1 MNYLFFLLIT
11 LSIILILVPKYNKFG
26 TKLLILLFLSLIII
40 SPNISLNSAKEGLNL
55 FLYAVFP
62 SLFPFFI
69 INDFMMSSGITE
81 NISTLCNKPIRFIF
95 KTSGYGAYAFI
106 ISIFSGYPA
115 GAKVVNELIFAKKI
129 SPEEGDKILTFSST
143 SGPLFIIG
151 AVGAGMLKNNYMG
164 YILYISHVI
173 SAIINGLFYN
183 FFYKN
188 TLNKNYIINPNTNK
202 SINLQKAIKNSL
214 ITMGYIS
221 GYIVIFSVIIN
232 LLSSI
237 RFYQIFATLLCQI
250 IKIDKTKIEI
260 IFQSL
265 FEISNGCK
273 IISAYN
279 GPVIF
284 KLCLISFILAFS
296 GLSIIFQVK
305 GVLEKSNISFGKYII
320 SKLTHG
326 IFATIVCYFV
336 CTFVNINTFTTT
348 TIININS
355 IYLLSSMLLLIIVF
369 TLNTLS
375 IFLNKN

>member
-1 MNYLFFLLIT
+1 MNYLFFIIIT
-11 LSIILILVPKYNKFG
+11 LSFIFILIPKYNQFG
-26 TKLLILLFLSLIII
+26 TKIIIVLFLTLIVIY
-40 SPNISLNSAKEGLNL
+40 PNISLNSSKDGLNL

-81 NISTLCNKPIRFIF
+81 NISTLCNQPIRYIF

-115 GAKVVNELIFAKKI
+115 GAKVVNELILAKKI

-151 AVGAGMLKNNYMG
+151 AVGVGMLKNNYFG
-164 YILYISHVI
+164 YILYFSHVI
-173 SAIINGLFYN
+173 SAFINGIFYN

-188 TLNKNYIINPNTNK
+188 NINFNYIIGKNTK
-202 SINLQKAIKNSL
+202 KTINLQNAIKNSL
-214 ITMGYIS
+214 ITMGYIL
-221 GYIVIFSVIIN
+221 GYIVIFLVIIN
-232 LLSSI
+232 LLNAIEFYKIFAILLSSI
-237 RFYQIFATLLCQI
+237 LN
-250 IKIDKTKIEI
+250 IDKTKIELI
-260 IFQSL
+260 IQSL

-273 IISAYN
+273 IISLYN
-279 GPVIF
+279 GSILF

-305 GVLEKSNISFGKYII
+305 GVLEKSKISITKYII

-326 IFATIVCYFV
+326 IFASIVCYFI
-336 CTFVNINTFTTT
+336 CTFLNIDTFSS
-348 TIININS
+348 TIKINLNS
-355 IYLLSSMLLLIIVF
+355 IYLLSSMLLLIIIF
-369 TLNTLS
+369 ILNTIS
-375 IFLNKN
+375 VIFNNN

>member
-1 MNYLFFLLIT
+1 MNYLFFFLIT
-11 LSIILILVPKYNKFG
+11 LSFILILIPKYNQFAI
-26 TKLLILLFLSLIII
+26 KLIILLFLSLIII
-40 SPNISLNSAKEGLNL
+40 YPSVSLNSAKDGLNL

-81 NISTLCNKPIRFIF
+81 NISNICNRTIRFIF

-115 GAKVVNELIFAKKI
+115 GAKVVNELILAKKI
-129 SPEEGDKILTFSST
+129 SPQEGDKILTFSST

-151 AVGAGMLKNNYMG
+151 AVGVGMLKNNYMG
-164 YILYISHVI
+164 YILYFSHVI
-173 SAIINGLFYN
+173 SAIINGIFYNLFY
-183 FFYKN
+183 KS
-188 TLNKNYIINPNTNK
+188 TVSKNYILSTNTSK
-202 SINLQKAIKNSL
+202 SINLQNAIKNSL

-232 LLSSI
+232 LLNTI
-237 RFYQIFATLLCQI
+237 KFYQIFALLI
-250 IKIDKTKIEI
+250 SPLIRIDKTKIEI

-273 IISAYN
+273 IISLYN
-279 GPVIF
+279 GSVIF

-305 GVLEKSNISFGKYII
+305 GVLEKSNISCSKYIL

-326 IFATIVCYFV
+326 IFATIVCYFM
-336 CTFVNINTFTTT
+336 CTFVNINTFTSTT
-348 TIININS
+348 TVNTNS
-355 IYLLSSMLLLIIVF
+355 IYLLSSLLLLIIIF
-369 TLNTLS
+369 ILNT
-375 IFLNKN
+375 INIIINKN